1 VGIYKLIGHKSARES
16 GQVKTLNYYH
26 HRTEPKIVHECGVP
40 QMVLSPDLN
49 KVRQYI
55 VDRLTHELPVELTYH
70 SVKHTLQEVVPA
82 ADLLAT
88 LEKLSQQDRLCVVTA
103 AYFHD
108 LGFIR
113 QREGHESVSIEFAEE
128 VLPGFGYSQDQV
140 EVIHG
145 IIQATC
151 LPQSPTNLLEMIMA
165 DSDLDYLGHD
175 NFWERSDDFRQ
186 ELENYGTKFT
196 DEKWYVYQLQF
207 MQSHQYFTES
217 ARRLR
222 NPAKHKHMAEITA
235 RLEQVSKPC

>member
-1 VGIYKLIGHKSARES
+1 MDSPNLEKARDY
-16 GQVKTLNYYH
+16 V
-26 HRTEPKIVHECGVP
+26 
-40 QMVLSPDLN
+40 
-49 KVRQYI
+49 
-55 VDRLTHELPVELTYH
+55 VDRLQHELPPQLTYH
-70 SVKHTLQEVVPA
+70 GLRHTLQEVVPA

-88 LEKLSQQDRLCVVTA
+88 LENVGEQDHLCVLTA

-113 QREGHESVSIEFAEE
+113 QREGHELVSIQFAEQ
-128 VLPGFGYSQDQV
+128 VLPEFGYSLEQV
-140 EVIHG
+140 TTIRG

-196 DEKWYVYQLQF
+196 DEEWYVYQLQF

-222 NPAKHKHMAEITA
+222 NRAKHKHMAEITA

>member
-1 VGIYKLIGHKSARES
+1 MANTPNLEQAREY
-16 GQVKTLNYYH
+16 V
-26 HRTEPKIVHECGVP
+26 
-40 QMVLSPDLN
+40 
-49 KVRQYI
+49 
-55 VDRLTHELPVELTYH
+55 VDRLQHELPPQLTYH
-70 SVKHTLQEVVPA
+70 GLIHTLQEVVPA

-88 LEKLSQQDRLCVVTA
+88 LEKVNQQDRLCVLTA

-113 QREGHESVSIEFAEE
+113 QREGHELVSIEFAEQ
-128 VLPGFGYSQDQV
+128 VLPGFGYSQTQ
-140 EVIHG
+140 ITTIRG

-175 NFWERSDDFRQ
+175 NFWDRSDDFRQ
-186 ELENYGTKFT
+186 ELENYGTRFT
-196 DEKWYVYQLQF
+196 DEEWYVYQLQF

-222 NPAKHKHMAEITA
+222 NPIKNKHMAEITA